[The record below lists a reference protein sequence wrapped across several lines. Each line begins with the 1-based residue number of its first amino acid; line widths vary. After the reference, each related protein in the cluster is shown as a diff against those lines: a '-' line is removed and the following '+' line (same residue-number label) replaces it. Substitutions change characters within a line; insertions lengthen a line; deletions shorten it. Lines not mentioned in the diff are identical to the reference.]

1 MSLGIV
7 ADLRLWTRF

>member
-7 ADLRLWTRF
+7 ADLRLRTR